1 MRNPYHQCQQGTSSK
16 GHVETHTDSHSGIP
30 KHSADLEKPASSIPK
45 RGRNA
50 SMICLD
56 QYRPQGLPQ
65 WLSGQRICLQYRRP
79 RFSPCSEL
87 FLPCSLLPYR
97 ASLGTQ
103 NGKESACNTGDVGS
117 IPGSGRFPWGRA
129 WQPTPVCLSAE
140 SPWTE
145 EAGTHTP
152 WHCKKLDMT

>member
-87 FLPCSLLPYR
+87 FLPVLCSPTGLPWGLKMVKNPPAIQETWVR
-97 ASLGTQ
+97 SLGREDSPGGGHGNPLQ
-103 NGKESACNTGDVGS
+103 YACLENPHGQRRLALTLHGIAKS
-117 IPGSGRFPWGRA
+117 
-129 WQPTPVCLSAE
+129 
-140 SPWTE
+140 WT
-145 EAGTHTP
+145 
-152 WHCKKLDMT
+152 